1 MVFQLNHFITSCIS
15 ESDVVE
21 ICKIHPT
28 MIFHHP
34 IYCQLYYCKTR
45 VHLTECSYPY
55 LFSKETLRCENY
67 TNVKCGNRFEI
78 KWPCKFTVILIIP
91 KSNNDE

>member
-1 MVFQLNHFITSCIS
+1 MGLKDGN
-15 ESDVVE
+15 
-21 ICKIHPT
+21 CKP
-28 MIFHHP
+28 
-34 IYCQLYYCKTR
+34 R

-78 KWPCKFTVILIIP
+78 KWRCKFTVIYMIHVHVLL
-91 KSNNDE
+91 SNNDE